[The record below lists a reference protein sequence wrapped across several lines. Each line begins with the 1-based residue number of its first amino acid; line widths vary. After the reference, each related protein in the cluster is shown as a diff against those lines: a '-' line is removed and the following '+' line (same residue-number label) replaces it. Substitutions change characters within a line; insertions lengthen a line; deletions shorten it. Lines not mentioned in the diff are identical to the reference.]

1 MTFFHY
7 DRDPDG
13 IVTLA
18 LDNAGPVPTMDAEFR
33 ASLRASLDRLVAEE
47 DLRGVIVTSR
57 KKAFLAGAELTE
69 FLEAGPG
76 TAQALFDMLTEVK
89 ADLRRLET
97 LGKPVVAAVNG
108 TALGGGLELALACHH
123 RIASDDPRAEYGL
136 PEVMLGLLPGA
147 GGVTRTVRM
156 LGIADA
162 LMQVLLR
169 GQRHRPSAALE
180 AGIVDELAPAS
191 ELLDRARAWILSEPQ
206 ASQPWDR
213 PGYRMPGGTPADP
226 KLAGTLPAFAA
237 TLSRELKG
245 ADYPAPR
252 AILAAAVEGA
262 QVDIDTALRIES
274 RYLVSVATGQ
284 IARNMIGAFFFD
296 LQAINSGASR
306 PVGPPRWKATKAAVL
321 GAGMMGAGIAHACA
335 KAGMEVVLKDV
346 TLEAAT
352 RGRDAVAKMARRTP
366 ELLDRVHA
374 TADVADLAGCDL
386 VIEAVF
392 EDAALKQRLFAELEP
407 IVAPGALLAS
417 NTSSLPITELATAV
431 RAQENFV
438 GLHFFSPV
446 NKMQP
451 VEIIRAEKTSDE
463 ALARAYDVVLQIRK
477 TPIVVH
483 DRRGFFTS
491 RVFGAY
497 VLEGLALL
505 GEGVPASTIEQA
517 AQQAGYPVGPLAVLD
532 EVTLTLPYKLR
543 QETMK
548 AAERDGFAYPHHPGE
563 AVLIRMVEEFG
574 RKGRSTGGGFYDY
587 PEDEPKTLWPGLSA
601 FTGPDGRSAGGV
613 PASEFAEI
621 QDRLLYAQ
629 TVETIRCVEEGV
641 VAAGPD
647 VNVGAILSIGF
658 PPWTGGPLR
667 FRDQT
672 PDFATRAAELASRH
686 GSRFTL

>member
-7 DRDPDG
+7 DRDADG

-18 LDNAGPVPTMDAEFR
+18 LDGEGAVPTMDAEFR
-33 ASLRASLDRLVAEE
+33 ASLRTSLDRLAAEQ

-57 KKAFLAGAELTE
+57 KRAFLAGAELTE
-69 FLEAGPG
+69 FLGAGSAR
-76 TAQALFDMLTEVK
+76 TLFDMLTEVK

-156 LGIADA
+156 LGLADA
-162 LMQVLLR
+162 LMNVLLR
-169 GQRHRPSAALE
+169 GTRHRPDAALE
-180 AGIVDELAPAS
+180 AGIVDALAPADQV
-191 ELLDRARAWILSEPQ
+191 LARAREWILTDPE

-213 PGYRMPGGTPADP
+213 PGYRMPGGTPSSP

-245 ADYPAPR
+245 ANYPAPR

-262 QVDIDTALRIES
+262 QVDVDTALRIES

-284 IARNMIGAFFFD
+284 IAQNMIGAFFFD

-321 GAGMMGAGIAHACA
+321 GAGMMGAGIAFSCA
-335 KAGMEVVLKDV
+335 KAGMQVVLKDV
-346 TLEAAT
+346 TLEAAE
-352 RGRDAVAKMARRTP
+352 RGKAAVARMARRTP
-366 ELLDRVHA
+366 EIMDRVQA
-374 TADVADLAGCDL
+374 TDSLADLAGCDL

-407 IVAPGALLAS
+407 VVAPGALLAS

-431 RAQENFV
+431 RASENFV

-446 NKMQP
+446 NKMLP
-451 VEIIRAEKTSDE
+451 VEIIRADKTSDE
-463 ALARAYDVVLQIRK
+463 TLARAYDVVLQIKK
-477 TPIVVH
+477 TPIVVN

-505 GEGVPASTIEQA
+505 GEGVPAATIEQA
-517 AQQAGYPVGPLAVLD
+517 AQQAGYPVGPLAVID

-543 QETMK
+543 QETLK

-563 AVLIRMVEEFG
+563 AVLIRMVEEFD
-574 RKGRSTGGGFYDY
+574 RRGRSTGGGFYDY
-587 PEDEPKTLWPGLSA
+587 PEDEPKTLWPGLAAFSA
-601 FTGPDGRSAGGV
+601 PPGAP
-613 PASEFAEI
+613 PAVAFEEI
-621 QDRLLYAQ
+621 QERLLYAQ
-629 TVETIRCVEEGV
+629 TVETLRCVEEGV

-672 PDFATRAAELASRH
+672 PGFAARAAELAERY
-686 GSRFTL
+686 GARFAL

>member
-7 DRDPDG
+7 DRDSDG

-18 LDNAGPVPTMDAEFR
+18 LDDAGPVPTMDAEFR
-33 ASLRASLDRLVAEE
+33 ASLRGSLDRLVAEE

-69 FLEAGPG
+69 FLGGG
-76 TAQALFDMLTEVK
+76 TAQTLFDMLTEVK

-156 LGIADA
+156 LGLADA

-169 GQRHRPSAALE
+169 GQRHRPEAALE
-180 AGIVDELAPAS
+180 AGIIDELAPAA
-191 ELLDRARAWILSEPQ
+191 LVTQKAREWILSDPEP
-206 ASQPWDR
+206 SQPWDR

-226 KLAGTLPAFAA
+226 KLAATLPAFAA

-262 QVDIDTALRIES
+262 QVDVDTALRIES

-296 LQAINSGASR
+296 LRAINSGASR
-306 PVGPPRWKATKAAVL
+306 PAGPPRWKATKAAVL
-321 GAGMMGAGIAHACA
+321 GAGMMGAGIAFSCA

-366 ELLDRVHA
+366 EILDRVLA
-374 TADVADLAGCDL
+374 TDSLDDLAGCDL

-431 RAQENFV
+431 RASENFV

-446 NKMQP
+446 NKMQT

-477 TPIVVH
+477 TPIVVN

-505 GEGVPASTIEQA
+505 GEGVPAATIEQA

-532 EVTLTLPYKLR
+532 EVTLSLPYKLR
-543 QETMK
+543 QETLK
-548 AAERDGFAYPHHPGE
+548 AAERDGFDYPHHPGE
-563 AVLIRMVEEFG
+563 AVLTRMVEEFG

-587 PEDEPKTLWPGLSA
+587 PEDETKTLWPGLSA
-601 FTGPDGRSAGGV
+601 FTGPGCD
-613 PASEFAEI
+613 FAEI
-621 QDRLLYAQ
+621 ADRLLYAQ
-629 TVETIRCVEEGV
+629 TIETIRCVEEGV

-672 PDFATRAAELASRH
+672 PEFAARAAELAERH
-686 GSRFTL
+686 GARFAL